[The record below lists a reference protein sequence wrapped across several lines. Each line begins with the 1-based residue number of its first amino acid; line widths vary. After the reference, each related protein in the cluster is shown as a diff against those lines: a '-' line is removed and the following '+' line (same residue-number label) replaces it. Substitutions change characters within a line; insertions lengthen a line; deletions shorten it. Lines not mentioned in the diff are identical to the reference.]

1 MGGFFM
7 VESYSVLRTV
17 AIIINFALI
26 VYVWIII
33 VRALIS
39 WVHPDPNNP
48 FIIFLNRVTEPV
60 LTLARRITPSTGRID
75 LSPVVAIFVLI
86 FIRVFLVGTL
96 LLWAD
101 FGVDFQAIFIL
112 GIFIYSVMTLLRML
126 IHFLIILIVIWAII
140 SWVSP
145 NPYNPIVLAIFAVV
159 DPILR
164 PIQRIIPP
172 VGGFDITPIISVL
185 ILLAVNFTVVRGLL
199 ALATMFLPAP
209 FFLNLNPMLY

>member
-1 MGGFFM
+1 M